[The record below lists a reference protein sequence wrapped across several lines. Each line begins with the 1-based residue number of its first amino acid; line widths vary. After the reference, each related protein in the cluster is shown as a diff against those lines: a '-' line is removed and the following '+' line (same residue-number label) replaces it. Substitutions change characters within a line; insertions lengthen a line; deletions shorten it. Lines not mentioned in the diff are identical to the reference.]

1 MAGNGREV
9 ALEVLT
15 ACRKLDAW
23 SDGTLKTA
31 CRRGGLDRREAAFA
45 ARLSYGV
52 LQNAALLDFYVGQY
66 CAQPVEKLE
75 PFVRDVLRLGACQIL
90 FMDRVPDSA
99 AVSQAVEMVKSHRR
113 QRAAGLVNAVLRKLS
128 ANKEH
133 LPAIP
138 EGDAGAY
145 LSIRYSHP
153 RWLAERL
160 LALLGREEAEAFL
173 AADNEAAPLV
183 IQHNPLTCTLPE
195 LEESLGVSGVQWT
208 PHPWLPG
215 CGTISGGGDL
225 EKLPAFEKGWFRVQD
240 AAARLSVLA
249 AGICKGSRVLDVCA
263 APGGKSFA
271 AAADMAGEGEIIS
284 CDIHPHKLA
293 LIEKGAQRLGI
304 GCIST
309 QLADG
314 RENRPEW
321 NDSFDIVLCDV
332 PCSGYGVIRRK
343 PEIRYKPLSS
353 VRELPALQLRI
364 LENGAILVKPGGL
377 LLYATCTLNPAENQQ
392 VASRFLEAHPEFEP
406 APFQLPG
413 VTRLPGEASHMA
425 TLLPCNGGS
434 DGFFAARFRR
444 KGDL

>member
-1 MAGNGREV
+1 MAGNGRET
-9 ALEVLT
+9 ALAVLT
-15 ACRKLDAW
+15 ACRRLEAW
-23 SDGTLKTA
+23 SDGALKAA
-31 CRRGGLDRREAAFA
+31 CRRDGLDRREAAFA
-45 ARLSYGV
+45 ARLTYGV
-52 LQNAALLDFYVGQY
+52 LQNAALLDFYLGAY

-90 FMDRVPDSA
+90 LMDRVPDSA
-99 AVSQAVEMVKSHRR
+99 AVSQAVEMAKSHRR

-138 EGDAGAY
+138 AEDAGAY

-183 IQHNPLTCTLPE
+183 IQHNPLACTLPE
-195 LEESLGVSGVQWT
+195 LAESLRESGVPWT
-208 PHPWLPG
+208 PHLWLPG
-215 CGTISGGGDL
+215 CGIISGGGDL

-249 AGICKGSRVLDVCA
+249 AGLCRGERVLDVCA

-304 GCIST
+304 RCLT
-309 QLADG
+309 ARLADG

-321 NDSFDIVLCDV
+321 NGGFDAVLCDV
-332 PCSGYGVIRRK
+332 PCSGLGVIRKK
-343 PEIRYKPLSS
+343 PEIRYKDPEALKG
-353 VRELPALQLRI
+353 LPAVQ
-364 LENGAILVKPGGL
+364 GAILANACRYVKPGGI
-377 LLYATCTLNPAENQQ
+377 LLYSTCTILPEENEE
-392 VASRFLEAHPEFEP
+392 VTAAFLAGRPDFVPEDFT
-406 APFQLPG
+406 LPG
-413 VTRLPGEASHMA
+413 GLSSREGAL
-425 TLLPCNGGS
+425 TLWPQRHGT
-434 DGFFAARFRR
+434 DGFYLCKMR
-444 KGDL
+444 KL

>member
-1 MAGNGREV
+1 MAGNGRET
-9 ALEVLT
+9 ALAVLT
-15 ACRKLDAW
+15 ACRRLEAW
-23 SDGTLKTA
+23 SDGALKAA
-31 CRRGGLDRREAAFA
+31 CRRDGLDRREAAFA
-45 ARLSYGV
+45 ARLTYGV
-52 LQNAALLDFYVGQY
+52 LQNAALLDFYLGAY

-90 FMDRVPDSA
+90 LMDRVPDSA
-99 AVSQAVEMVKSHRR
+99 AVSQAVEMAKSHRR

-138 EGDAGAY
+138 AEDAGAY
-145 LSIRYSHP
+145 LSVRYSHP

-195 LEESLGVSGVQWT
+195 LEGSLRESGVQWT

-249 AGICKGSRVLDVCA
+249 AGLCRGDRVLDVCA

-304 GCIST
+304 RCLT
-309 QLADG
+309 ARLADG

-321 NDSFDIVLCDV
+321 NGGFDAVLCDV
-332 PCSGYGVIRRK
+332 PCSGLGVIRKK
-343 PEIRYKPLSS
+343 PEIRYKDPEALKG
-353 VRELPALQLRI
+353 LPAVQ
-364 LENGAILVKPGGL
+364 GAILANACRYVKPGGI
-377 LLYATCTLNPAENQQ
+377 LLYSTCTILPEENEE
-392 VASRFLEAHPEFEP
+392 VTAAFLAGRPDFVPEDFT
-406 APFQLPG
+406 LPG
-413 VTRLPGEASHMA
+413 GLSSREGAL
-425 TLLPCNGGS
+425 TLWPQRHGT
-434 DGFFAARFRR
+434 DGFYLCKMR
-444 KGDL
+444 KL

>member
-1 MAGNGREV
+1 MAGSGRET
-9 ALEVLT
+9 ALAVLT
-15 ACRKLDAW
+15 ACRRLDAW
-23 SDGTLKTA
+23 SDGALKAA
-31 CRRGGLDRREAAFA
+31 CRRDGLDRREAAFA
-45 ARLSYGV
+45 ARLTYGV
-52 LQNAALLDFYVGQY
+52 LQNAALLDFYLGKY

-249 AGICKGSRVLDVCA
+249 AGVCKGSRVLDVCA

-332 PCSGYGVIRRK
+332 PCSGLGVIRKK
-343 PEIRYKPLSS
+343 PEIRYKDPQAL
-353 VRELPALQLRI
+353 RGLPGIQR
-364 LENGAILVKPGGL
+364 AILDNAGRYVKPGGV
-377 LLYATCTLNPAENQQ
+377 LLYSTCTILPEENERVTAAFLAEHPEYE
-392 VASRFLEAHPEFEP
+392 AAAFSLPGGLEALE
-406 APFQLPG
+406 G
-413 VTRLPGEASHMA
+413 VL
-425 TLLPCNGGS
+425 TLWPQRHGT
-434 DGFFAARFRR
+434 DGFYLCKMR
-444 KGDL
+444 KL